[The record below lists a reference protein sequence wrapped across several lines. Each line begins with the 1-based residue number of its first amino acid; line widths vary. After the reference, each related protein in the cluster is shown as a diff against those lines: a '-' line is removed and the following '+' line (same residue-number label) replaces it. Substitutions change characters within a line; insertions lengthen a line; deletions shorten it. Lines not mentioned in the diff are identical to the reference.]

1 MAGAAS
7 AAPVGE
13 VIVFRLLTLVVLCS
27 VLAMAGAQEPAAPPA
42 PDAPATDV

>member
-7 AAPVGE
+7 AAPAQE